1 MPIKSRNVFK
11 GDEKIYNFG
20 NVSAPLIIGFFYVL
34 DGKLLYYVLNPEL
47 RREKDQMGRDS
58 LLWITAQSSALIAHK
73 KMHWPSK
80 RRGGNSIG

>member
-47 RREKDQMGRDS
+47 RREKKPNWERETDS
-58 LLWITAQSSALIAHK
+58 RCLLWCGDSAHK
-73 KMHWPSK
+73 SVLAEQAAW
-80 RRGGNSIG
+80 GNSIG